1 MRLTLKDLAKKF
13 EAKEKITMVT
23 IYDASFAAVAE
34 QAGVDILFI
43 GDSLG
48 MTVQGHDSPLP
59 VTVED
64 MVYHTRAVVRGSK
77 QGFVIGDLPF
87 GAYHESP
94 AQAFRNAAQLK
105 MAGANMVKLEGG
117 AVMAEAVEFLTKR
130 GIPVCGHLG
139 LTPQSYNALG
149 GFRVQGKSDEAAQR
163 LINDAKTLQSA
174 GMSMVVLEAIPATL
188 GKEVTASLNVP
199 TMGIGAGP
207 DCSGQ
212 VLLAYDLLDI
222 FPGKKAKFVKN
233 FMATGGNVSAAF
245 ANFVKEVKDGTFPGP
260 EHCY

>member
-94 AQAFRNAAQLK
+94 AQAFRNAAQLM

-163 LINDAKTLQSA
+163 TINDAKTLQSA

-188 GKEVTASLNVP
+188 GKEVTASLDVP
-199 TMGIGAGP
+199 TIGIGAGP

>member
-23 IYDASFAAVAE
+23 IYDASFAAAAE
-34 QAGVDILFI
+34 QAGVEILFI

-77 QGFVIGDLPF
+77 QGFVISDLPF

-94 AQAFRNAAQLK
+94 AQAFHNAAQL
-105 MAGANMVKLEGG
+105 MRAGANMVKLEGG
-117 AVMAEAVEFLTKR
+117 AVMAQAVEFLVKR

-149 GFRVQGKSDEAAQR
+149 GFRVQGKSDEGAQQ

-174 GMSMVVLEAIPATL
+174 GMSMVVLEAVPATL
-188 GKEVTASLNVP
+188 GKQVTESLTMP
-199 TMGIGAGP
+199 TIGIGAGP

-233 FMATGGNVSAAF
+233 FMATGGNVTAAL
-245 ANFVKEVKDGTFPGP
+245 ANFVKEVKAGTFPGP

>member
-1 MRLTLKDLAKKF
+1 MRLTLKDLAKKY
-13 EAKEKITMVT
+13 ETKEKITMVT
-23 IYDASFAAVAE
+23 VYDSSFAAAAE

-77 QGFVIGDLPF
+77 QGFVVGDLPF

-94 AQAFRNAAQLK
+94 AQAFRNAAQLM

-117 AVMAEAVEFLTKR
+117 AVMAEAVEFLVKR

-139 LTPQSYNALG
+139 LTPQSFNTLG
-149 GFRVQGKSDEAAQR
+149 GFRVQGKTDEGAQR
-163 LINDAKTLQSA
+163 LMNDAKALENA

-188 GKEVTASLNVP
+188 GKEVTASLSIP
-199 TMGIGAGP
+199 TIGIGAGP

>member
-94 AQAFRNAAQLK
+94 AQAFRNAAQLM

-117 AVMAEAVEFLTKR
+117 AVMAEAVEFLTQR

-199 TMGIGAGP
+199 TIGIGAGP

>member
-1 MRLTLKDLAKKF
+1 MRLSLKDLSKKY

-23 IYDASFAAVAE
+23 IYDASFAASAE

-48 MTVQGHDSPLP
+48 MTVQGHDSPVP
-59 VTVED
+59 VTVDD

-94 AQAFRNAAQLK
+94 QQAFRSAAQIM

-117 AVMAEAVEFLTKR
+117 AIMAEAVEFITKR
-130 GIPVCGHLG
+130 GIPVCGHIG

-149 GFRVQGKSDEAAQR
+149 GFRVQGKSDEGAKQ
-163 LINDAKTLQSA
+163 LLNDAKTLQNA
-174 GMSMVVLEAIPATL
+174 GMSMVVVEAVPATL
-188 GKEVTASLNVP
+188 GKELTASLSIP
-199 TMGIGAGP
+199 TIGIGAGP

-212 VLLAYDLLDI
+212 VLLAYDMLDI

-233 FMATGGNVSAAF
+233 FLANNGSIINAF
-245 ANFVKEVKDGTFPGP
+245 AAFVKEVKNGTFPGP

>member
-94 AQAFRNAAQLK
+94 AQAFRNAAQLM

>member
-1 MRLTLKDLAKKF
+1 MRLTLKDLAKKYA
-13 EAKEKITMVT
+13 AKEKITMVT
-23 IYDASFAAVAE
+23 VYDSSFAAAAE

-59 VTVED
+59 VTVDD

-94 AQAFRNAAQLK
+94 AQAFRNAAQLM

-117 AVMAEAVEFLTKR
+117 SVMAEVVNFLTQR

-163 LINDAKTLQSA
+163 LISDAKMLQSA
-174 GMSMVVLEAIPATL
+174 GMSMVVLEAVPATL
-188 GKEVTASLNVP
+188 GTDVTASLSIP
-199 TMGIGAGP
+199 TIGIGAGP

-233 FMATGGNVSAAF
+233 FMATGGSVSAAF

>member
-1 MRLTLKDLAKKF
+1 MRLTLKDLGKKY
-13 EAKEKITMVT
+13 AASEKITMVT
-23 IYDASFAAVAE
+23 VYDSSFAATAE
-34 QAGVDILFI
+34 QAGIDILFI

-48 MTVQGHDSPLP
+48 MVVQGHDSPLP
-59 VTVED
+59 VTIED

-77 QGFVIGDLPF
+77 QSFVLSDLPF
-87 GAYHESP
+87 GSYHESP
-94 AQAFRNAAQLK
+94 AQAFRNAAQLM

-117 AVMAEAVEFLTKR
+117 AVMAPAVEFLTQR

-139 LTPQSYNALG
+139 LTPQSFNTLG
-149 GFRVQGKSDEAAQR
+149 GFRVQGKTDDAAQR
-163 LINDAKTLQSA
+163 LINDAKTLQNA
-174 GMSMVVLEAIPATL
+174 GMSMLVLEAVPATL
-188 GKEVTASLNVP
+188 GKDVTANLTIP
-199 TMGIGAGP
+199 PIGIGAGP

-222 FPGKKAKFVKN
+222 FPGTKAKFVKN

-245 ANFVKEVKDGTFPGP
+245 ANFVKEVKAGTFPGP

>member
-23 IYDASFAAVAE
+23 IYDASFAAAAE
-34 QAGVDILFI
+34 QAGVEILFI

-94 AQAFRNAAQLK
+94 AQAFRNAAQL
-105 MAGANMVKLEGG
+105 MRAGANMVKIEGG

-149 GFRVQGKSDEAAQR
+149 GFRVQGKSDEGAKQ

-174 GMSMVVLEAIPATL
+174 GMSMLVLEAVPATL
-188 GKEVTASLNVP
+188 GKQVTENLTIP
-199 TMGIGAGP
+199 TIGIGAGP

-245 ANFVKEVKDGTFPGP
+245 ANFVKEVKAGTFPGP

>member
-1 MRLTLKDLAKKF
+1 MRLTLKDFAKKY
-13 EAKEKITMVT
+13 ESKEKITMVT
-23 IYDASFAAVAE
+23 IYDASFAAAAE

-94 AQAFRNAAQLK
+94 AQAFRNAAQLM
-105 MAGANMVKLEGG
+105 MAGAN
-117 AVMAEAVEFLTKR
+117 MAEAVEFLTKR
-130 GIPVCGHLG
+130 GIPVCGHIG
-139 LTPQSYNALG
+139 LTPQSHNALG
-149 GFRVQGKSDEAAQR
+149 GFRVQGKSDEGARQ
-163 LINDAKTLQSA
+163 LLSDAKTLQDA
-174 GMSMVVLEAIPATL
+174 GMSMVVVEAVPAAL
-188 GKEVTASLNVP
+188 GKELTASLSIP
-199 TMGIGAGP
+199 TIGIGAGP

-233 FMATGGNVSAAF
+233 FMATSGSVTGAF
-245 ANFVKEVKDGTFPGP
+245 ANFVKEVKAGTFPGP

>member
-23 IYDASFAAVAE
+23 VYDASFAAVAE

-59 VTVED
+59 VTVDD

-94 AQAFRNAAQLK
+94 AQAFRNAAQLM

-163 LINDAKTLQSA
+163 LISDAKMLQSA
-174 GMSMVVLEAIPATL
+174 GMSMVVLEAVPATL
-188 GKEVTASLNVP
+188 GKDVSASLSIP
-199 TMGIGAGP
+199 TIGIGAGP

-233 FMATGGNVSAAF
+233 FMATGGSVSAAF

>member
-1 MRLTLKDLAKKF
+1 
-13 EAKEKITMVT
+13 MVT
-23 IYDASFAAVAE
+23 IYDASFAAAAE

-94 AQAFRNAAQLK
+94 AQAFRNAAQLM

-117 AVMAEAVEFLTKR
+117 AMMAEAVEFLVKR
-130 GIPVCGHLG
+130 GIPVCGHIG
-139 LTPQSYNALG
+139 LTPQSFNALG
-149 GFRVQGKSDEAAQR
+149 GFRVQGKGDEAHKQLIKRRKNVAGCGHVDGRDRSRSGDVGQR
-163 LINDAKTLQSA
+163 NDGESVDSHHRYRRRPRLFRA
-174 GMSMVVLEAIPATL
+174 GVAGLRFARYFSRQ
-188 GKEVTASLNVP
+188 KSEVREEFYGDWRQRNGRV
-199 TMGIGAGP
+199 
-207 DCSGQ
+207 CE
-212 VLLAYDLLDI
+212 
-222 FPGKKAKFVKN
+222 
-233 FMATGGNVSAAF
+233 
-245 ANFVKEVKDGTFPGP
+245 FVKEVKGGNIPGP
-260 EHCY
+260 GTLLLVALFTIKKKNGCHPHR

>member
-23 IYDASFAAVAE
+23 VYDASFAAAAE
-34 QAGVDILFI
+34 QAGVEILFI

-59 VTVED
+59 VTVAD

-94 AQAFRNAAQLK
+94 AQAFHNAAQLM

-163 LINDAKTLQSA
+163 LINDAKTLQNA
-174 GMSMVVLEAIPATL
+174 GMSMVVLEAVPATL
-188 GKEVTASLNVP
+188 GKDVTANLTIP
-199 TMGIGAGP
+199 TIGIGAGP
-207 DCSGQ
+207 NCSGQ

-222 FPGKKAKFVKN
+222 FPGPKAKFVKN
-233 FMATGGNVSAAF
+233 FMATSGSVPAAF

>member
-1 MRLTLKDLAKKF
+1 MRLTLKDFAKKY

-23 IYDASFAAVAE
+23 VYDASFAAAAE

-59 VTVED
+59 VTVDD

-94 AQAFRNAAQLK
+94 AQAFRSAAQLM

-117 AVMAEAVEFLTKR
+117 AVMAEAVEFLVKR
-130 GIPVCGHLG
+130 GIPVCGHIG
-139 LTPQSYNALG
+139 LTPQSFNVLG
-149 GFRVQGKSDEAAQR
+149 GFRVQGKGDEGAQR
-163 LINDAKTLQSA
+163 LINDAKTLQNA
-174 GMSMVVLEAIPATL
+174 GMSMIVIEAVPATL
-188 GKEVTASLNVP
+188 GKEITASLSIP
-199 TMGIGAGP
+199 TIGIGAGP

-233 FMATGGNVSAAF
+233 FMAGTSSVTAAF
-245 ANFVKEVKDGTFPGP
+245 AQFVKEVKDGTFPGP

>member
-1 MRLTLKDLAKKF
+1 MRLTLKDLAKKY
-13 EAKEKITMVT
+13 AANEKITMVT
-23 IYDASFAAVAE
+23 VYDSSFAAAAE
-34 QAGVDILFI
+34 QAGVEILFI

-87 GAYHESP
+87 GTYHESP
-94 AQAFRNAAQLK
+94 AQAFRNAAQLM

-117 AVMAEAVEFLTKR
+117 AVMAEAVEFIAKR
-130 GIPVCGHLG
+130 GIPVCGHMG

-149 GFRVQGKSDEAAQR
+149 GFRVQGKSDEGAQQM
-163 LINDAKTLQSA
+163 INDAKTLQNA
-174 GMSMVVLEAIPATL
+174 GMSMLVLEAVPATL
-188 GKEVTASLNVP
+188 GKDITANLSIP
-199 TMGIGAGP
+199 TIGIGAGP

-245 ANFVKEVKDGTFPGP
+245 ANFVKEVKAGTFPGP

>member
-1 MRLTLKDLAKKF
+1 
-13 EAKEKITMVT
+13 MVT
-23 IYDASFAAVAE
+23 VYDASFAAAAE

-43 GDSLG
+43 GDSVG

-77 QGFVIGDLPF
+77 QGFVISDLPF
-87 GAYHESP
+87 GSYHESP
-94 AQAFRNAAQLK
+94 AQAFRNAAQLM

-117 AVMAEAVEFLTKR
+117 AIMAEAVEFLVKR
-130 GIPVCGHLG
+130 GIPVCGHIG
-139 LTPQSYNALG
+139 LTPQSFNALG
-149 GFRVQGKSDEAAQR
+149 GFRVQGKSDEGAKR
-163 LINDAKTLQSA
+163 LLSDAKTLESA
-174 GMSMVVLEAIPATL
+174 GMSMVVIEAVPAVL
-188 GKEVTASLNVP
+188 GKEVTASLSIP
-199 TMGIGAGP
+199 TIGIGAGP

-233 FMATGGNVSAAF
+233 FMATGGSVSGGF
-245 ANFVKEVKDGTFPGP
+245 ANFVKEVKAGTFPGP

>member
-1 MRLTLKDLAKKF
+1 MRLTLKDFAKKY

-23 IYDASFAAVAE
+23 VYDASFAAAAE

-43 GDSLG
+43 GDSVG

-94 AQAFRNAAQLK
+94 AQAFRNAAQLM

-117 AVMAEAVEFLTKR
+117 AVMAEAVEFLVKR
-130 GIPVCGHLG
+130 GIPVCGHIG
-139 LTPQSYNALG
+139 LTPQSFNALG
-149 GFRVQGKSDEAAQR
+149 GFRVQGKGDEGAQR
-163 LINDAKTLQSA
+163 LMSDAKTLQNA
-174 GMSMVVLEAIPATL
+174 GMSMIVIEAVPATL
-188 GKEVTASLNVP
+188 GKEITASLSIP
-199 TMGIGAGP
+199 TVGIGAGP

-233 FMATGGNVSAAF
+233 FMATSGSVSAAF
-245 ANFVKEVKDGTFPGP
+245 ANFVKEVKAGTFPGP

>member
-94 AQAFRNAAQLK
+94 AQAFRNAAQLM

-163 LINDAKTLQSA
+163 LINDAKTLQNA

-188 GKEVTASLNVP
+188 GKEVTASLTVP
-199 TMGIGAGP
+199 TIGIGAGP

>member
-23 IYDASFAAVAE
+23 IYDASFAAAAE

-59 VTVED
+59 VTVAD

-77 QGFVIGDLPF
+77 QGFVISDLPF

-94 AQAFRNAAQLK
+94 AQAFRNAAQLM

-117 AVMAEAVEFLTKR
+117 AVMAEAVEFLVKR

-163 LINDAKTLQSA
+163 LISDAKMLQSA
-174 GMSMVVLEAIPATL
+174 GMSMVVLEAVPASL
-188 GKEVTASLNVP
+188 GKEVTASLSIP
-199 TMGIGAGP
+199 TIGIGAGP

-233 FMATGGNVSAAF
+233 FMATGGSISAAF

>member
-1 MRLTLKDLAKKF
+1 MRMTLKDLAKKY

-23 IYDASFAAVAE
+23 VYDSSFAAVAE

-77 QGFVIGDLPF
+77 QGFVVSDLPF

-94 AQAFRNAAQLK
+94 AQAFRNAAQLM

-117 AVMAEAVEFLTKR
+117 AVMAEAVEFLCKR

-139 LTPQSYNALG
+139 LTPQSYNSLG
-149 GFRVQGKSDEAAQR
+149 GFRVQGKTDEAARR
-163 LINDAKTLQSA
+163 LIGDAQTLQNA

-188 GKEVTASLNVP
+188 GKDVTASLNIP
-199 TMGIGAGP
+199 TIGIGAGP